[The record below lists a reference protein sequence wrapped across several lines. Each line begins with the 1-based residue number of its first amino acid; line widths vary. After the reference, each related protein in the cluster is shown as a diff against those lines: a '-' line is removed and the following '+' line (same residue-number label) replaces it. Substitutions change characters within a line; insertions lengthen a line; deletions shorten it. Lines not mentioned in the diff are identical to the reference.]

1 MNQPSLPNLLDHLH
15 EQVEAALKTARLAL
29 HHPTDKGDASEQ
41 VWIDLLSSYL
51 PKRYVVSKAH
61 VVDSEGNFS
70 QQIDVVIHDRQY
82 SPLVFTYL
90 GVHYVPA
97 ESVYAVF
104 EAKQVTSAETIGY
117 AQIKAESVRRL
128 TRTTMP
134 VPTVDGPKPAKEP
147 ARILAGLLSLSC
159 PWVPPLGQTLADHV
173 LGQAGNRQLDMGCI
187 ADAGTFFMND
197 EGALER
203 QAGPRATTRF
213 LLELMARLQELGTV
227 PMLDI
232 RSYAKHIP

>member
-1 MNQPSLPNLLDHLH
+1 MKQPSLPNLLDHLH

-61 VVDSEGNFS
+61 IVDSEGNFS

-82 SPLVFTYL
+82 SPLVFAYS

-128 TRTTMP
+128 VRTSMP
-134 VPTVDGPKPAKEP
+134 VPTFDGPKPAKEP
-147 ARILAGLLSLSC
+147 GRILAGLLSLSSS
-159 PWVPPLGQTLADHV
+159 WTPPLGGTLVDHV
-173 LGQAGNRQLDMGCI
+173 LGKGGNGQLDMGCI
-187 ADAGTFFMND
+187 ADAGTFFMSD
-197 EGALER
+197 EGALEL
-203 QAGPRATTRF
+203 QVGSRATTRF